1 MPLTCVRFDAQD
13 PSRDVRE
20 PSVARSAQMDL
31 SRACSRLFAS
41 SRETCTFRTNVRSAP
56 TGVVIDRQWNHGKRC
71 AVIGRMMAIGVTT
84 YGGPE
89 ALHEIDVPPE
99 RLGATD
105 LRIRVT
111 AAAVSPTDTG
121 VRSGVRDDKPAAQP
135 PGAVPGMDA
144 AGEVVEVGADVDT
157 GIAVGD
163 RVMAVVVPS
172 GPHGA
177 YRSDLVVPARSAT
190 RVPAGTS
197 DVEAATLPMNG
208 LTARFALDSLQLQ
221 PGQVLAVTGAAGAFG
236 GYVIQLAKAD
246 GITVVAD
253 AAAMDRDLIEGLGAD
268 VVLPRGDGFIQA
280 VRERYPDGVDGLA
293 DGALFNET
301 ALAAIK
307 DGGRMATSRGWAGG
321 DQDRVTVVPVMVAQH
336 ALKWEALDRLREQV
350 EDGVLTLRVAD
361 VLPAT
366 QAAEAH
372 RRLEAGGVRGR
383 LVLTF

>member
-1 MPLTCVRFDAQD
+1 MT
-13 PSRDVRE
+13 
-20 PSVARSAQMDL
+20 
-31 SRACSRLFAS
+31 
-41 SRETCTFRTNVRSAP
+41 
-56 TGVVIDRQWNHGKRC
+56 
-71 AVIGRMMAIGVTT
+71 AIGVTT

-89 ALHEIDVPPE
+89 ALREIDVPPE
-99 RLGATD
+99 PLGSSD
-105 LRIRVT
+105 VRVRVT

-121 VRSGVRDDKPAAQP
+121 LRSGQRDDKPSPDP

-157 GIAVGD
+157 GVAVGD
-163 RVMAVVVPS
+163 RVMAVVRPS

-177 YRSDLVVPARSAT
+177 YRSDLVVPARSVT
-190 RVPAGTS
+190 RVPKGAS

-253 AAAMDRDLIEGLGAD
+253 AADKDRDLIEQLGAD
-268 VVLPRGDGFIQA
+268 VVLPRGDGYIAA
-280 VRERYPDGVDGLA
+280 VREQYPDGVDGLA
-293 DGALFNET
+293 DGALFNEA
-301 ALAAIK
+301 ALPAVRN
-307 DGGRMATSRGWAGG
+307 GGRMATVRGWDGG
-321 DQDRVTVVPVMVAQH
+321 DQDRVTVIPVMVGKH
-336 ALKWEALDRLREQV
+336 VLEWEALDRLREQA
-350 EDGVLTLRVAD
+350 EAGILTLRVAD

-383 LVLTF
+383 LVLQF